1 MSVLPRLLIV
11 DSSKVVR
18 LSLAKHL
25 KAHFQICQ
33 ESNGEAAW
41 QTLILDPAIVAI
53 VSGKA
58 LSRLDG
64 FDLLEKVRTN
74 RLLRLKRLPFFLV
87 SSDSLSDAER
97 QRALDHGVS
106 GFVRKGAK
114 APEMA
119 CFAAELLAQCGGLP
133 GQALSDAALPSASP
147 VRSASSSGERR
158 SIELFNATES
168 LPLVAELENIA
179 DSSQEPKSTARFL
192 VAQRQLIETELG
204 ERLRQPEA
212 ISGLGILVFSVDDYD
227 RLAERFGIRMAERIV
242 DKFGDLLRG
251 KLRAADSMAMIAR
264 NRIAII
270 AIDTCLDRC
279 SVFARRIC
287 DKLATARISVQGEAV
302 ALKVSVGVASFPVD
316 GAATS
321 GPALLEIAEQRL
333 AAAIEAGPHRHAVD
347 AEPANPDLDREK
359 ALTWLR
365 QYLAGQSPELTAT
378 SLGEAGMLLLPLL
391 AQMEETLGLGIPV
404 ADIEQKLQEHARVIL
419 ACN

>member
-1 MSVLPRLLIV
+1 MR
-11 DSSKVVR
+11 
-18 LSLAKHL
+18 
-25 KAHFQICQ
+25 
-33 ESNGEAAW
+33 
-41 QTLILDPAIVAI
+41 
-53 VSGKA
+53 
-58 LSRLDG
+58 
-64 FDLLEKVRTN
+64 
-74 RLLRLKRLPFFLV
+74 
-87 SSDSLSDAER
+87 
-97 QRALDHGVS
+97 
-106 GFVRKGAK
+106 
-114 APEMA
+114 
-119 CFAAELLAQCGGLP
+119 GLP
-133 GQALSDAALPSASP
+133 GQALSEAALSSASP

-158 SIELFNATES
+158 SVELFNATES
-168 LPLVAELENIA
+168 LPLAAELENIA
-179 DSSQEPKSTARFL
+179 DNSQEPKSTARFL
-192 VAQRQLIETELG
+192 VAQRQLIEAELG
-204 ERLRQPEA
+204 ERLHRPEA

-227 RLAERFGIRMAERIV
+227 RLAERFGIKMAERIV

-270 AIDTCLDRC
+270 AIDTSLDRC

-287 DKLATARISVQGEAV
+287 DKLATARISVEGEAV

-316 GAATS
+316 GATNS
-321 GPALLEIAEQRL
+321 GPALLKIAEQRL
-333 AAAIEAGPHRHAVD
+333 EAAIEAGPHCHAVD

-359 ALTWLR
+359 ALNWLK